1 MSDPAPPGVGQM
13 YLFDVMTPP
22 LVDNSYRVTVN
33 TAVTTDTGAQPLP
46 NSQRFFN
53 IEGPRFTL
61 AASEVAGVFPPRN
74 GHGPFDE
81 AIPHIALARRTL
93 PWEREVDP
101 ANRISAPA
109 RTPSDP
115 PPPNPQPAGSAR
127 PYGPPPWLAL
137 ILFEEGEYTLHQ
149 NVQLE
154 QAVPRQV
161 FDDLGGPQGITCD
174 TVEADSGL
182 VAALMPS
189 LEELTLLSHVRYV
202 NVDDR
207 ELSAGSSNGWFAV
220 VMANRLPRPNAKCRA
235 CLVSVE
241 ARSDLVPA
249 DPPPV
254 ATTLIDI
261 IDIEEPTLVNGRR
274 QPASPATAAP
284 ALPRFNSTPRSSA
297 RGIGAGVLQPGI
309 AVGPAIGIN
318 PNLFLPRTVQL
329 VLLHSWQFEC
339 TDMGTFRDLMQ
350 GLDVA
355 MIGTVA
361 APGHPPITDTAHLRL
376 ELQDRAGVAEEVW
389 YRGPLVPFELT
400 RDPLGP
406 YHSAD
411 QCRRATPET
420 GGEDVSYAAAFEVG
434 RLLAAADGRLA
445 QELMRWRR
453 EAFKQSNRR
462 DVLKS
467 VAQKIAIA
475 QELDIHTPVV
485 PVVAA
490 SATARIVAGA
500 GPYADTYGLAAASR
514 AIGMNPQAL
523 QTAWKL
529 GSVAEATAI
538 LGGDPGTLGAQVSAP
553 VQTPR
558 PDVTL
563 DQVANDSTALE
574 RLARSRD
581 QLLINVR
588 TKLEGGR

>member
-13 YLFDVMTPP
+13 YLFDEMTPP
-22 LVDNSYRVTVN
+22 LVDNSYRITVN
-33 TAVTTDTGAQPLP
+33 TAVTIDGGAQPLP

-61 AASEVAGVFPPRN
+61 ASSEVAAVFPPRN

-81 AIPHIALARRTL
+81 AIPHIALGRRTL
-93 PWEREVDP
+93 PWERELDP
-101 ANRISAPA
+101 ASRIGTLT
-109 RTPSDP
+109 RKPSDP
-115 PPPNPQPAGSAR
+115 PPPNPQPPGSAHQ
-127 PYGPPPWLAL
+127 YGPPPWLAL
-137 ILFEEGEYTLHQ
+137 MLFEEGEYTIHQ

-154 QAVPRQV
+154 NAIPQQI
-161 FDDLGGPQGITCD
+161 FEDLGRPQGITCD
-174 TVEADSGL
+174 TVEASADL
-182 VAALMPS
+182 VASLMPS
-189 LEELTLLSHVRYV
+189 VEELMLLSHVRLV

-254 ATTLIDI
+254 ALTFGHI
-261 IDIEEPTLVNGRR
+261 IAIEEQPVIDRGVESARPAAAANGNRV
-274 QPASPATAAP
+274 PAP
-284 ALPRFNSTPRSSA
+284 AA
-297 RGIGAGVLQPGI
+297 RALTAGALQPRPRPVGNL
-309 AVGPAIGIN
+309 AVDANQFFPG
-318 PNLFLPRTVQL
+318 TVQL
-329 VLLHSWQFEC
+329 VLLHSWQFDC

-361 APGHPPITDTAHLRL
+361 VPGHPPITDTGHLKL
-376 ELQDRAGVAEEVW
+376 ELSDRAGVAEQVW

-420 GGEDVSYAAAFEVG
+420 GAEDVSYAAAFEVG

-467 VAQKIAIA
+467 VAQKIALA
-475 QELDIHTPVV
+475 QALDIHEPVA

-500 GPYADTYGLAAASR
+500 GPYADTYGLTAASR
-514 AIGMNPQAL
+514 AIGMNPAAL
-523 QTAWKL
+523 QKAWNL
-529 GSVAEATAI
+529 GSVAEAAVI
-538 LGGDPGTLGAQVSAP
+538 LGADPGTLGAQVTVP
-553 VQTPR
+553 PQTPR
-558 PDVTL
+558 SEVTL
-563 DQVANDSTALE
+563 DQVAADSASLE
-574 RLARSRD
+574 RLAQSRD
-581 QLLINVR
+581 RILINTR
-588 TKLEGGR
+588 TKLEGGK